1 MGAKAAATVFIWIT
15 YLVIVGMVARLGLF
29 GLGLAF
35 IVSLPLIAITGMMW
49 GAFGNESDNQQKQQ
63 ALSESEIEKRKRDRL
78 DAVLRNLSDDDLVRL
93 KERLADGTIDDEK
106 LYNELV
112 VGDDGELDFSR

>member
-15 YLVIVGMVARLGLF
+15 YLIIVGMVARLGLF

-49 GAFGNESDNQQKQQ
+49 GAFGNESDKQQKQ
-63 ALSESEIEKRKRDRL
+63 AISEAEIEKRKRDRI
-78 DAVLRNLSDDDLVRL
+78 DAVLRNLSDADLERL
-93 KERLADGTIDDEK
+93 KERLADGTVNDEN
-106 LYNELV
+106 LYNEL
-112 VGDDGELDFSR
+112 VGDDGELLDFSR